1 MKRFSRKSFSQ
12 IMINNSMKNELDQLK
27 QIVTNEISATWNLS
41 YGDVI
46 FYLIKKFKQSQTLE
60 YEIDAKLLIANQISN
75 SNLKIS
81 TTLNN
86 TRIASSRKLDK
97 KFRVSYTLE

>member
-12 IMINNSMKNELDQLK
+12 IMINNSLKNELDQLK
-27 QIVTNEISATWNLS
+27 QIVVNEISVTWNLS

-46 FYLIKKFKQSQTLE
+46 FYLVKKFKQQTLE
-60 YEIDAKLLIANQISN
+60 YEIEPKLLIANQISK
-75 SNLKIS
+75 SNLRIS
-81 TTLNN
+81 VPLNN